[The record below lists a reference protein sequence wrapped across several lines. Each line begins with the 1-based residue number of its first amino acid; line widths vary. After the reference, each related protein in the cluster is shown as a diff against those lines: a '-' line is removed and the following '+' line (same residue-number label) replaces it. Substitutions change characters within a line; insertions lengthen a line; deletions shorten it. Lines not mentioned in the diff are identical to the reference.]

1 MSPKVHRPHCTQ
13 HDISNVLID
22 DEDLREEFAKYDPDG
37 NGWVTKAAFLAR
49 CREFASF
56 GPADTEERI
65 KEMLQRRGPCGTREI
80 HVRGGISDPLK

>member
-1 MSPKVHRPHCTQ
+1 MQ

-37 NGWVTKAAFLAR
+37 NGWVTKAAFTTR

-65 KEMLQRRGPCGTREI
+65 KEMLEPFDKKGADKLSYNEFCVVMLQLAAR
-80 HVRGGISDPLK
+80 